1 MANKPATWELYTLAD
16 GQMKISMAMDTKV
29 PNAATFTIQKED
41 HTLANVLRN
50 SVLANKNVIFCG
62 YKVPHPLEPLFLLK
76 IQTNG
81 EISPKDV
88 LVFEINKLIKS
99 VEDLSKMFSVTTYI
113 LIIIG

>member
-1 MANKPATWELYTLAD
+1 MSNKPATWELYTLSD
-16 GQMKISMAMDTKV
+16 GQSKITMSPDTKV

-50 SVLANKNVIFCG
+50 AVLSNPKVVFCG
-62 YKVPHPLEPLFLLK
+62 YKVPHPLEPFFLLK

-88 LVFEINKLIKS
+88 LFYEIQKLVRS
-99 VEDLSKMFSVTTYI
+99 VVELSKSFSVIYSM
-113 LIIIG
+113 

>member
-1 MANKPATWELYTLAD
+1 MSNKPATWELYTLAA
-16 GQMKISMAMDTKV
+16 GQSKIIMSPDTKV

-50 SVLANKNVIFCG
+50 AVLSNQRVIFCG
-62 YKVPHPLEPLFLLK
+62 YKVPHPLEPFFLLK

-88 LVFEINKLIKS
+88 LYNEIQKLIRS
-99 VEDLSKMFSVTTYI
+99 VSDLSKSFSVNYYYF
-113 LIIIG
+113 